1 MKKVLQFKAILVLLL
16 MPAFILA
23 SNSSMKGKYKKEKAY
38 HEEFNVN
45 SNALVKLNNSYG
57 NLDIVTW
64 NEDRVVID
72 VVITTSGNDEDND
85 E

>member
-38 HEEFNVN
+38 HEEGYQTVSVSIPPQSVN
-45 SNALVKLNNSYG
+45 SGV
-57 NLDIVTW
+57 IVLKVT
-64 NEDRVVID
+64 EATVERKID
-72 VVITTSGNDEDND
+72 AETRCGATS
-85 E
+85 